1 MAIDFAEVKALLNI
15 AGRDASNQ
23 AEDEEEEEKDE
34 EEEEEDFAQ
43 HCWHLC

>member
-23 AEDEEEEEKDE
+23 AEDEEEEE
-34 EEEEEDFAQ
+34 EEDFAQ